1 MRKYSTD
8 RARAKEFGGTMH
20 TSPVN
25 STNDFGSKRLGSTT
39 AESTLVKILNSG
51 ATRMSYPYDETPY
64 EMTPARAWFS
74 ANGSIMRR
82 SVAIRRIQRSD
93 LMDMGRQY
101 ISAASTLT
109 PLDSVDKPAVAGYVS
124 AGQVNFFTNSH
135 EPALSRFP
143 PPAWLRGVQRGT
155 VDRAFASP
163 RPPQAHR
170 PQGQPV
176 RERHAAARQCAR
188 AFFGEVLP
196 RRHAVHHFRHRDG
209 VPDSLG
215 HDLFRRRGRG
225 GRGGGVTGHGGPP
238 C

>member
-25 STNDFGSKRLGSTT
+25 STNDFGSKRLAFRRTDTT
-39 AESTLVKILNSG
+39 CALVKILNSG

-101 ISAASTLT
+101 IGGIDTYAT
-109 PLDSVDKPAVAGYVS
+109 
-124 AGQVNFFTNSH
+124 
-135 EPALSRFP
+135 RF
-143 PPAWLRGVQRGT
+143 G
-155 VDRAFASP
+155 
-163 RPPQAHR
+163 
-170 PQGQPV
+170 
-176 RERHAAARQCAR
+176 
-188 AFFGEVLP
+188 
-196 RRHAVHHFRHRDG
+196 
-209 VPDSLG
+209 
-215 HDLFRRRGRG
+215 
-225 GRGGGVTGHGGPP
+225 
-238 C
+238 

>member
-39 AESTLVKILNSG
+39 AESALVKILNSG

-101 ISAASTLT
+101 IGGIDTYPT
-109 PLDSVDKPAVAGYVS
+109 
-124 AGQVNFFTNSH
+124 
-135 EPALSRFP
+135 RFG
-143 PPAWLRGVQRGT
+143 W
-155 VDRAFASP
+155 
-163 RPPQAHR
+163 QA
-170 PQGQPV
+170 
-176 RERHAAARQCAR
+176 
-188 AFFGEVLP
+188 
-196 RRHAVHHFRHRDG
+196 
-209 VPDSLG
+209 
-215 HDLFRRRGRG
+215 RRGRI
-225 GRGGGVTGHGGPP
+225 RFGGVRGSFFLTSLNNP
-238 C
+238 

>member
-1 MRKYSTD
+1 
-8 RARAKEFGGTMH
+8 
-20 TSPVN
+20 
-25 STNDFGSKRLGSTT
+25 
-39 AESTLVKILNSG
+39 
-51 ATRMSYPYDETPY
+51 
-64 EMTPARAWFS
+64 MTPARAWLS
-74 ANGSIMRR
+74 ANGSIIRR
-82 SVAIRRIQRSD
+82 SVAMRRIQRSD

-101 ISAASTLT
+101 IGGIDTYATH
-109 PLDSVDKPAVAGYVS
+109 SVDKPAVAGYVS

-135 EPALSRFP
+135 EPALSRLP

-163 RPPQAHR
+163 RPPQAHP

-225 GRGGGVTGHGGPP
+225 YRGGWRTEYGVPARRNAGVHVHPRGRIRVRVEARGARVELNREGWRS
-238 C
+238 